1 MGKDLEFDRVK
12 ADNTD
17 GFGGKIRVLAQPLPR
32 CRFDKRSC
40 WKRSGTSAE
49 DIFSSRKKVQA
60 GGGRE
65 YLSCMFC
72 LFLPFWI
79 WELFRVGCC

>member
-17 GFGGKIRVLAQPLPR
+17 GFGGNIRVLAQPLPR
-32 CRFDKRSC
+32 CPFEKRSC

-60 GGGRE
+60 GRGR
-65 YLSCMFC
+65 FIQKTNFPA
-72 LFLPFWI
+72 LFAILFFLKL
-79 WELFRVGCC
+79 ELG